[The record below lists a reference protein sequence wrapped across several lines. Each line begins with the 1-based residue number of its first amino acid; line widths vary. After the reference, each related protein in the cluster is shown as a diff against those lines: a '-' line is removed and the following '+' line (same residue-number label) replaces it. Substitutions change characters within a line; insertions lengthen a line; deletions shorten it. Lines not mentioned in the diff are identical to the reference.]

1 MRRST
6 SNLTQVMKIVH
17 LATHAQCNG
26 NGAVN
31 AMVDLACMQARIGHD
46 VMVASSGGSFE
57 LLLRRHGVTHVLLQQ
72 SRQPWRVPAMIAG
85 FSRLIER
92 FDPDLVHAH
101 MMTGALISRFGSM
114 RRRFA
119 LVTTVQQEIQKG
131 ASLMRFGD
139 RVIAVSHAAGAAMLE
154 RGLSAD
160 RLSVV
165 ANGTIGSPRHGGRP
179 VARPVP
185 LQHPSVVSVSGLFER
200 SGIADLLHAFA
211 LVRQSLHAHL
221 YLVGDGPERGALEA
235 LAQQLGLAASLH
247 FAGFLADPRAYLAEA
262 DVFVM
267 PAHQAAAPL
276 VLNEARAAGCA
287 IRRDEGGRRARDIG
301 RRCRWRAC
309 TAARTGATGGE
320 NRLAA
325 DGCAGAREICGKRS
339 ARSRA
344 LRCATRLLGIHD
356 RVRTHDCRALATAR
370 PSGSTKGACRVK
382 ETQARYL

>member
-57 LLLRRHGVTHVLLQQ
+57 PLLRRHGVTHVLLQQ

-114 RRRFA
+114 HRRFA
-119 LVTTVQQEIQKG
+119 LVTTVQQEIQKS

-139 RVIAVSHAAGAAMLE
+139 RMIAVSHAAGAAMLE
-154 RGLSAD
+154 RGVSPD

-165 ANGTIGSPRHGGRP
+165 ANGTIGSPRQGGRP
-179 VARPVP
+179 VARAVP
-185 LQHPSVVSVSGLFER
+185 LRHPSVVSVSGLFER
-200 SGIADLLHAFA
+200 SGIADLLRAFA
-211 LVRQSLHAHL
+211 LIRQSQPAHL

-235 LAQQLGLAASLH
+235 LAEQLGLAASVH

-276 VLNEARAAGCA
+276 VLNEAREAGCA
-287 IRRDEGGRRARDIG
+287 IVATSVGGVAEILDNGAAGVLVPPQEPGQLAAKVGWLLMDAPVRAKYAARAQRDLERFSVQRVCAEYMAVYERTIAERLQRQDRPATRRAP
-301 RRCRWRAC
+301 
-309 TAARTGATGGE
+309 AA
-320 NRLAA
+320 
-325 DGCAGAREICGKRS
+325 
-339 ARSRA
+339 
-344 LRCATRLLGIHD
+344 
-356 RVRTHDCRALATAR
+356 
-370 PSGSTKGACRVK
+370 
-382 ETQARYL
+382 